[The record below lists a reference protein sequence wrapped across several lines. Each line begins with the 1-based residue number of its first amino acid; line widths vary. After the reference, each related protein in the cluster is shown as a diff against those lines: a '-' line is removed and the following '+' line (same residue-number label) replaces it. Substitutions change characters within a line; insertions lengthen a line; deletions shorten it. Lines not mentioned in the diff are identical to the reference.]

1 MAAVV
6 DGQNAGDV
14 LYVNMAGNTE
24 NSVAFAASCE
34 LVFEG
39 CAQPNGY
46 TEPVLH
52 RRRRELK
59 AQLASRFQLKV
70 SSAVSNNSTF

>member
-1 MAAVV
+1 MALSTKNKLWKQWYVWGC
-6 DGQNAGDV
+6 DGQNAGDA

-39 CAQPNGY
+39 CVQPNGY

-59 AQLASRFQLKV
+59 AQLAG
-70 SSAVSNNSTF
+70 